1 MRAELILASMLM
13 PMLVLVSPS
22 FAANDVV
29 VLGPY
34 NVSFDMNTTMNYEIY
49 PEQPTS
55 GITSNGLKF
64 VRYNISVETADYF
77 AWLILTRY
85 EKPMI
90 ASINSNKDIVEAALM
105 AAGCESPKLYQ
116 PLIDGQPG
124 VLGNCRFDDGEI
136 LVAASY
142 SPDGKVRDNGEYS
155 GQTDCRVLSIFPWEI
170 TRDMLYTLHVEM
182 IEKIAPS
189 NDSEQNQDRLN
200 LTPSEESIKD
210 NIIDDSE
217 ASETTYE
224 PLLVAPPMNDDG
236 ELSNSNTPSY
246 SGSNCD
252 PVYVEGYY
260 RKDGTYVRPHY
271 RSAPGCG

>member
-55 GITSNGLKF
+55 GITSSGLKF

-77 AWLILTRY
+77 AWVILTRY
-85 EKPMI
+85 EKPML

-170 TRDMLYTLHVEM
+170 TRDMLYTLHVE
-182 IEKIAPS
+182 ALP
-189 NDSEQNQDRLN
+189 Q
-200 LTPSEESIKD
+200 
-210 NIIDDSE
+210 
-217 ASETTYE
+217 
-224 PLLVAPPMNDDG
+224 
-236 ELSNSNTPSY
+236 
-246 SGSNCD
+246 
-252 PVYVEGYY
+252 
-260 RKDGTYVRPHY
+260 
-271 RSAPGCG
+271 